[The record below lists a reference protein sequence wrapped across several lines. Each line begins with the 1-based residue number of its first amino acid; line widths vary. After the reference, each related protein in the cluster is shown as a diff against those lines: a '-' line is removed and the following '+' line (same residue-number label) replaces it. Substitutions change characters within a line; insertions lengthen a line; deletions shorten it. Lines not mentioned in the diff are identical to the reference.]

1 MIKKSVLSSSIE
13 RTRERER
20 KRRSQRGEFPR
31 LWEKSQFLR
40 SKTTV
45 VSQIYVD
52 NSPTFSSSSSHQS
65 LVLLRSRSLVLRY
78 RSIRRLLS
86 SISYSS
92 WTSVPLGRLFL
103 RFRHASSSLYLSLS
117 KIVFLSALYIIHR
130 GQKDDLMN
138 FAFKKRKEQTR
149 ALFCVVQT
157 TTALMR
163 ER

>member
-1 MIKKSVLSSSIE
+1 MRDDNKSQFCLLPS
-13 RTRERER
+13 RERER
-20 KRRSQRGEFPR
+20 ENERDDIKE
-31 LWEKSQFLR
+31 ENFLASGKKVNFLS
-40 SKTTV
+40 SKTT

-103 RFRHASSSLYLSLS
+103 RFRSASSSLYLSLS
-117 KIVFLSALYIIHR
+117 KIVFVCALYYPHDR
-130 GQKDDLMN
+130 KTMMN
-138 FAFKKRKEQTR
+138 FAFKRKER
-149 ALFCVVQT
+149 ARSFAFKQRQHE
-157 TTALMR
+157 R

>member
-1 MIKKSVLSSSIE
+1 M
-13 RTRERER
+13 
-20 KRRSQRGEFPR
+20 
-31 LWEKSQFLR
+31 R

-65 LVLLRSRSLVLRY
+65 LVLRRSRSLVLRY

-103 RFRHASSSLYLSLS
+103 RFRSASSSLYLSLS
-117 KIVFLSALYIIHR
+117 KIVFVCALYYPHDR
-130 GQKDDLMN
+130 KMTMN
-138 FAFKKRKEQTR
+138 FAFKRKELC
-149 ALFCVVQT
+149 ALFCVQT
-157 TTALMR
+157 TTARAR
-163 ER
+163 EIKQQQQRQQTLAFAFARLRE

>member
-1 MIKKSVLSSSIE
+1 MRDDNKSQFCLLPS
-13 RTRERER
+13 RERER
-20 KRRSQRGEFPR
+20 ENERDDIKE
-31 LWEKSQFLR
+31 ENFLASGKKVNFLS
-40 SKTTV
+40 SKTT

-65 LVLLRSRSLVLRY
+65 LVLRRSRSLVLRY

-117 KIVFLSALYIIHR
+117 KIVFLCALYYPQR
-130 GQKDDLMN
+130 
-138 FAFKKRKEQTR
+138 T
-149 ALFCVVQT
+149 
-157 TTALMR
+157 